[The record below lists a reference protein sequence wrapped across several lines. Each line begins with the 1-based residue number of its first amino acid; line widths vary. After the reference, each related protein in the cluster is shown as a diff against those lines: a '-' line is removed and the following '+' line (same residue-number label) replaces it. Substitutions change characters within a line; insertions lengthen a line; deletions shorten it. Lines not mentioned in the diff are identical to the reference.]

1 MNQVKQQ
8 GGGKKTKKK
17 QQQTRFFV
25 FVVLGFSAEF
35 SNDIIRV
42 SCWEFINN
50 TQISVKAAG

>member
-8 GGGKKTKKK
+8 GGEEKKTNK
-17 QQQTRFFV
+17 QKQQTRFFV
-25 FVVLGFSAEF
+25 VVFFPAEF
-35 SNDIIRV
+35 LNHIIRF